1 MPSDIASAKTGMSVA
16 GGYAITPDNQV
27 VLATALF
34 VLLLVVAH
42 KMRMENPAKI
52 LVRSVRIGG
61 AAVALVF
68 CGLLY
73 NTDWF
78 CRSRYETG
86 FFNQTRGYTNHGSLF
101 HFWINTK
108 YLSVQ
113 EPKDYSAEE
122 ASSIVEEMLPAVDAM
137 GEVQVGEESGQMP
150 NIICI
155 MNETFSDLSV
165 VGEFETNE
173 DYMPYWHSLTE
184 NTVKGYVHVPVYGAG
199 TGNSNLNF

>member
-1 MPSDIASAKTGMSVA
+1 MK
-16 GGYAITPDNQV
+16 PD
-27 VLATALF
+27 
-34 VLLLVVAH
+34 
-42 KMRMENPAKI
+42 
-52 LVRSVRIGG
+52 
-61 AAVALVF
+61 
-68 CGLLY
+68 
-73 NTDWF
+73 
-78 CRSRYETG
+78 

-165 VGEFETNE
+165 VGEFETCLL
-173 DYMPYWHSLTE
+173 YTSRC
-184 NTVKGYVHVPVYGAG
+184 V
-199 TGNSNLNF
+199 